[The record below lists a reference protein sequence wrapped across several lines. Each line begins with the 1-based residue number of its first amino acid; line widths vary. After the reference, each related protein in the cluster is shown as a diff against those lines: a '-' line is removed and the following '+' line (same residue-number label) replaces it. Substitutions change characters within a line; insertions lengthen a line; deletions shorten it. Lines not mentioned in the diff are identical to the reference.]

1 MSADEGTKSFLLYGS
16 LLVLFFKILYTIP
29 MKNQKPNL
37 ELYIHIPFCV
47 RKCAYCDF
55 LSAPATEDVQTEY
68 VEALKQEIRENRQ
81 LGEQYQVSTIFFGGG
96 TPSILP
102 GEQLAG
108 ILEEIKRYF
117 VLQADAEISVECNP
131 GTLTEEKLTRYR
143 RAGVNRLSLGLQSTD
158 NEELRLL
165 GRIHTWEEFQTSYTL
180 ARKAGFTNINVDLM
194 SALPGQTL
202 ESWQKSLYQVLDLE
216 PEHVSAYSLIIEE
229 GTPFYERYAEAAGQ
243 KGQEGQQA
251 ELAKL
256 PDEDTERQM
265 YYDTGGILQ
274 KAGYDRYEISN
285 YAKPGR
291 ECRHNLGYWR
301 RVDYKGF
308 GIGAAS
314 LLNGWR
320 LQNRTELQPYLRRQ
334 FGYQSREQLTEAD
347 TLAETM
353 FLGLRTMK
361 GVELTEQMRRVY
373 AKVLEKYVGQ
383 GFLEEREGWLRLTE
397 RGIDVSNRILA
408 EFLPEE
414 TQE

>member
-1 MSADEGTKSFLLYGS
+1 M
-16 LLVLFFKILYTIP
+16 
-29 MKNQKPNL
+29 

-68 VEALKQEIRENRQ
+68 VEALKQEIRESRQ
-81 LGEQYQVSTIFFGGG
+81 LGAQYQVSTIFLGGG

-108 ILEEIKRYF
+108 ILEEVKCYF
-117 VLQADAEISVECNP
+117 TFAADAEVSVECNP
-131 GTLTEEKLTRYR
+131 GTLTEEKLAWYK

-165 GRIHTWEEFQTSYTL
+165 GRIHTWEEFQTSYAL

-202 ESWQKSLYQVLDLE
+202 GSWQKSLRQVVALG
-216 PEHVSAYSLIIEE
+216 PEHISAYSLIIEE
-229 GTPFYERYAEAAGQ
+229 GTPFYERYGEIAGQ
-243 KGQEGQQA
+243 EPA
-251 ELAKL
+251 MEEFAKL

-265 YYDTGGILQ
+265 YYDTGRILQ
-274 KAGYDRYEISN
+274 EAGYDRYEISN

-320 LQNRTELQPYLRRQ
+320 LQNRTELQPYLQRQ
-334 FGYQSREQLTEAD
+334 FGYESREQLTEAD